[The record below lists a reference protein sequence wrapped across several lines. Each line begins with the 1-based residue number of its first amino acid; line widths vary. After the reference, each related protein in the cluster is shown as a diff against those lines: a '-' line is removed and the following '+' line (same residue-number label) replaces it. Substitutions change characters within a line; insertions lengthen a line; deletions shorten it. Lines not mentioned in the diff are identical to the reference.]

1 MMLLRERSTQEGPLV
16 SVCDAD
22 VLGETF
28 ENNEASLTVDAEFYD
43 GEAASVEEVVTS
55 LSRASVANLVGH
67 EAVGVAVEH
76 DFVEEANVLE
86 LEDTVHAQYLR
97 L

>member
-1 MMLLRERSTQEGPLV
+1 MV
-16 SVCDAD
+16 A
-22 VLGETF
+22 
-28 ENNEASLTVDAEFYD
+28 
-43 GEAASVEEVVTS
+43 S

-76 DFVEEANVLE
+76 DFVEETNVLE
-86 LEDTVHAQYLR
+86 FEGTVHAQYLR